1 MIKLF
6 NYKIFS
12 ILFFATPHARLKTKS
27 SGAFTTYTFATPAK
41 NNHLRGTTS
50 HTHVTSTHTQ
60 WKKNKTLPR
69 LLYFALMVRDKMQ
82 KKQAARTFHLSHFR
96 IGPTTRKGGVK
107 TALLVRER
115 NTLSR
120 GSNNSDLEVPN
131 QVWRSGSVMCIYSMM
146 IIHLTRSFARQ

>member
-1 MIKLF
+1 
-6 NYKIFS
+6 
-12 ILFFATPHARLKTKS
+12 
-27 SGAFTTYTFATPAK
+27 
-41 NNHLRGTTS
+41 
-50 HTHVTSTHTQ
+50 V
-60 WKKNKTLPR
+60 
-69 LLYFALMVRDKMQ
+69 LMVRDKMQ

-96 IGPTTRKGGVK
+96 IGPTPRKGGVK
-107 TALLVRER
+107 TALLARER